1 MPSALFVY
9 ISQIALVPAYS
20 RFIYHQPELK
30 QTKNLRTFN
39 ENPQKSNNQEMK
51 PQRHTLQ
58 KEVKIYFHVLIMPQ
72 RICIV
77 CKARIIS
84 KLCIKNEAACLF

>member
-20 RFIYHQPELK
+20 RFIYHQPELNK
-30 QTKNLRTFN
+30 KNLRTFN

-58 KEVKIYFHVLIMPQ
+58 KEVKIYFHVLIMPHS
-72 RICIV
+72 I
-77 CKARIIS
+77 
-84 KLCIKNEAACLF
+84 